1 MNAPINFKVEVVTD
15 NSGKFLSNNILF
27 ANRQQA
33 EDYAIDLHDR
43 WTAVREW
50 RVVEV
55 PVPMPPEYEG
65 EVA

>member
-1 MNAPINFKVEVVTD
+1 MNWKVEVVAD

-27 ANRQQA
+27 ASKAAA
-33 EDYAIDLHDR
+33 ERYAIDLHDR

-55 PVPMPPEYEG
+55 PVPMPPEYEEE
-65 EVA
+65 EV

>member
-1 MNAPINFKVEVVTD
+1 MNYKVEVVAD
-15 NSGKFLSNNILF
+15 NSGKWCSNNILF
-27 ANRQQA
+27 ASKVAA
-33 EDYAIDLHDR
+33 ERYAVDLHDR

-65 EVA
+65 GEA